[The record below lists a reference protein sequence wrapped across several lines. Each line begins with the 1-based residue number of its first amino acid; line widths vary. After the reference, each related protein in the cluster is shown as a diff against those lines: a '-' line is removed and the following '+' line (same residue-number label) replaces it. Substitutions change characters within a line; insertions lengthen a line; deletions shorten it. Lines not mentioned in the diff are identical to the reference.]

1 MQTLS
6 ITDSKMIRPNLAKVV
21 VAWTGKFTKE
31 QMFAKLTEKLQ
42 YLAQPVE
49 HSFRTI
55 REGAAVGFV
64 RASKEVRVVEST
76 KQLRAG
82 YRVLSSNILMDNT
95 DRTLW
100 EVKDGAGGK
109 FLARHG
115 NDDLSELVEATTYHG
130 RPDVPKVHHLA
141 IASAARNE
149 LVAYCNSRGEMDYGF
164 VVRTNPD
171 KCQVVARSTNTLDV
185 VNNEQIS
192 SIHQV
197 SVKASTHKEILSK
210 MTPAD
215 RANAAE
221 YWRTLFS
228 YAPEYAEQLVE
239 YVNNDAVV

>member
-21 VAWTGKFTKE
+21 VAWTGKFTKD
-31 QMFAKLTEKLQ
+31 QMFAKLTEQLQ

-49 HSFRTI
+49 NSFRTI
-55 REGAAVGFV
+55 RDGAAVGFV
-64 RASKEVRVVEST
+64 RASKEVRIVEST

-82 YRVLSSNILMDNT
+82 YRVLSSNILMDNN

-115 NDDLSELVEATTYHG
+115 NEDLSELVESSTYHG
-130 RPDVPKVHHLA
+130 RQDVPKVRHLA
-141 IASAARNE
+141 IAGAARNE
-149 LVAYCNSRGEMDYGF
+149 LVAFCTPQGDMDYGF
-164 VVRTNPD
+164 VVRTSQD
-171 KCQVVARSTNTLDV
+171 KCQVVARSTNTTAIV
-185 VNNEQIS
+185 PNEQIS

-197 SVKASTHKEILSK
+197 SIKASTHKEILAK
-210 MTPAD
+210 MTSAD

-228 YAPEYAEQLVE
+228 YSPSYADQLVD